1 MAPHD
6 LRRPFKRPLISDQ
19 EKRRQ
24 QSLLRQAQ
32 NRRDAQRHAR
42 FLASTAFSLEQQPP
56 LAESEPQPEPE
67 PEVELHDEPIPD
79 SEQPHSP
86 KELDVVEASKL
97 KGAEA
102 RKWFAKQLM
111 LPEWMIDIPENL
123 SQDWLLLLISIS
135 SNLFFFWKFR
145 IN

>member
-19 EKRRQ
+19 ERRRQ

-32 NRRDAQRHAR
+32 NRLDAQRQAR
-42 FLASTAFSLEQQPP
+42 FLASTAFSLSSQT
-56 LAESEPQPEPE
+56 PEPE
-67 PEVELHDEPIPD
+67 PEPVNEPELYQKE
-79 SEQPHSP
+79 
-86 KELDVVEASKL
+86 ELDVLEASKL

-123 SQDWLLLLISIS
+123 ANDWSFTFLKIFFTTCS
-135 SNLFFFWKFR
+135 SFK
-145 IN
+145 INFEFL

>member
-19 EKRRQ
+19 ERRRQ

-32 NRRDAQRHAR
+32 NRLDAQRHAR
-42 FLASTAFSLEQQPP
+42 FLASTAFSLSSSSQT
-56 LAESEPQPEPE
+56 PEPE
-67 PEVELHDEPIPD
+67 TEPIHEP
-79 SEQPHSP
+79 EPHQND
-86 KELDVVEASKL
+86 ELDVLEASKL

-111 LPEWMIDIPENL
+111 HPEWMIDIPENL
-123 SQDWLLLLISIS
+123 TNDWYFSFLI
-135 SNLFFFWKFR
+135 FFFAITICFFFFFS
-145 IN
+145 I

>member
-19 EKRRQ
+19 ERRRQ

-32 NRRDAQRHAR
+32 NRLDAQRHAR
-42 FLASTAFSLEQQPP
+42 FLASTAFSLSSSQTPEPETEP
-56 LAESEPQPEPE
+56 IHEPEPQPQPE
-67 PEVELHDEPIPD
+67 SHQND
-79 SEQPHSP
+79 
-86 KELDVVEASKL
+86 ELDVLEASKL

-111 LPEWMIDIPENL
+111 HPEWMIDIPENL
-123 SQDWLLLLISIS
+123 TNDW
-135 SNLFFFWKFR
+135 
-145 IN
+145 

>member
-19 EKRRQ
+19 ERRRQ

-32 NRRDAQRHAR
+32 NRLDAQRHAR
-42 FLASTAFSLEQQPP
+42 FLASTALSLPSQT
-56 LAESEPQPEPE
+56 PEPE
-67 PEVELHDEPIPD
+67 PEPESEPNHERE
-79 SEQPHSP
+79 SYE
-86 KELDVVEASKL
+86 KELDVLEASKL

-111 LPEWMIDIPENL
+111 LPEWMIDIPETLTNDWSF
-123 SQDWLLLLISIS
+123 SQS
-135 SNLFFFWKFR
+135 SSHLNFTSLQLNPNF
-145 IN
+145 I